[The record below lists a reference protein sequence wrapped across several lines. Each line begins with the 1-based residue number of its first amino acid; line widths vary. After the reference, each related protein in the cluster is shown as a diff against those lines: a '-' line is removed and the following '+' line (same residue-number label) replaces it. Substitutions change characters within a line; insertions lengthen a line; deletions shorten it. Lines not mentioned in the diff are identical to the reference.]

1 MDKPHNIVS
10 FLEEQ
15 RKRGVS
21 LASKYLKPGVK
32 PAQKILED
40 LRKGSIKGWFKN
52 VLEKIP
58 DEGLKDLNWKKV
70 VGHYLVKGK
79 YLIIKFEFVFNE

>member
-40 LRKGSIKGWFKN
+40 LRKDYEKGRTTKDFIRKT
-52 VLEKIP
+52 E
-58 DEGLKDLNWKKV
+58 EYFMLKGDIDL
-70 VGHYLVKGK
+70 GD
-79 YLIIKFEFVFNE
+79 